1 MEGDQSEPA
10 PTEVEEVKS
19 SASSILKVAKDD
31 EQESSEADASK
42 DHVALTMKMLRKTRD
57 KKKPEISIS
66 ENHKEAQ
73 KESNRR

>member
-31 EQESSEADASK
+31 EQESSEADASRI
-42 DHVALTMKMLRKTRD
+42 MW
-57 KKKPEISIS
+57 P
-66 ENHKEAQ
+66 
-73 KESNRR
+73 